1 MKLLFLGDVVGRS
14 GRAAVIERLPGLRTA
29 WGLDFVVVN
38 GENASQGA
46 GITGDH
52 AKELLAAGADCLT
65 LGDHAFDQ
73 KDMLS
78 FIEQEPRI
86 VRPLNFSKV
95 APGRGARVFEATQGR
110 KVLVTQALGPN
121 VIGDIA
127 AKLGVGQGDAAGGI
141 AQVLPELI
149 DKLTPHGQ
157 APQGGLGSEGDIMG
171 ALTRMLGR

>member
-1 MKLLFLGDVVGRS
+1 MYAMAWKKIAQPATISTADARTHGAVGRPS
-14 GRAAVIERLPGLRTA
+14 RNCG
-29 WGLDFVVVN
+29 
-38 GENASQGA
+38 S
-46 GITGDH
+46 
-52 AKELLAAGADCLT
+52 
-65 LGDHAFDQ
+65 
-73 KDMLS
+73 S
-78 FIEQEPRI
+78 PRQANQP
-86 VRPLNFSKV
+86 VSPDV
-95 APGRGARVFEATQGR
+95 
-110 KVLVTQALGPN
+110 VTQALGPN